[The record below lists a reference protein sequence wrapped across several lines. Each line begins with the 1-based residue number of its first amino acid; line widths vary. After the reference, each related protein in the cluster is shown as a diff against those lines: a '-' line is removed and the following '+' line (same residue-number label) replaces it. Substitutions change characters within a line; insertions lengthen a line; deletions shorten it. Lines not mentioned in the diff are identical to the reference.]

1 MTVSSA
7 IWRDQLTDTERA
19 TLGRGDGA
27 IDDPRPDVLVVGG
40 GILGVATAAAC
51 LQAGLGSV
59 LLIET
64 GRLGAG
70 ATGGATGLLIPEP
83 HQWSDPEP
91 FVDLER
97 ASLERWRDL
106 EQAVPGGVGL
116 VELDWL
122 GLAPHDGRIRRASA
136 ARRRVAEPRPG
147 RASSSPAWPGRWRAR

>member
-1 MTVSSA
+1 MTAQGA
-7 IWRDQLTDTERA
+7 IWRAQLTPAERA
-19 TLGRGDGA
+19 ALGRADGDIAGA
-27 IDDPRPDVLVVGG
+27 RPDVLVVGG
-40 GILGVATAAAC
+40 GIMGVAAAAAC
-51 LQAGLGSV
+51 VAAGIGSV

-116 VELDWL
+116 VEVDWL
-122 GLAPHDGRIRRASA
+122 GLAPHEGGFAAHQPRAVS
-136 ARRRVAEPRPG
+136 G
-147 RASSSPAWPGRWRAR
+147 

>member
-1 MTVSSA
+1 MSHMTVNGA
-7 IWRDQLTDTERA
+7 IWRDQLTAAERA
-19 TLGRGDGA
+19 VLGRADGFVA
-27 IDDPRPDVLVVGG
+27 DAPPDVLVVGG

-51 LQAGLGSV
+51 AEARLGDV

-91 FVDLER
+91 FVGLER

-106 EQAVPGGVGL
+106 EQAVPGGV
-116 VELDWL
+116 
-122 GLAPHDGRIRRASA
+122 
-136 ARRRVAEPRPG
+136 
-147 RASSSPAWPGRWRAR
+147 

>member
-1 MTVSSA
+1 MTVGRA
-7 IWRDQLTDTERA
+7 IWRDQLTAGERA
-19 TLGRGDGA
+19 VLGRGDGTIPDA
-27 IDDPRPDVLVVGG
+27 RPDVLVVGG

-51 LQAGLGSV
+51 AEAGIGSV

-97 ASLERWRDL
+97 ASLQR
-106 EQAVPGGVGL
+106 
-116 VELDWL
+116 
-122 GLAPHDGRIRRASA
+122 
-136 ARRRVAEPRPG
+136 
-147 RASSSPAWPGRWRAR
+147 

>member
-1 MTVSSA
+1 MTVGRV
-7 IWRDQLTDTERA
+7 IWRDQLTAGERA
-19 TLGRGDGA
+19 VLGRGDGTIPDA
-27 IDDPRPDVLVVGG
+27 RPDVLVVGG

-51 LQAGLGSV
+51 AEAGIGSV

-97 ASLERWRDL
+97 ASLQR
-106 EQAVPGGVGL
+106 
-116 VELDWL
+116 
-122 GLAPHDGRIRRASA
+122 
-136 ARRRVAEPRPG
+136 
-147 RASSSPAWPGRWRAR
+147 